1 MSYPPVTITED
12 VETYNKVMS
21 EMRERLHIDEP
32 REGVHVSDLIYCLRK
47 SWMLQRLDKEPEGR
61 FAYTGQTPDETVLV
75 WMVGHSHEAIF
86 GQSLA
91 RGVPVE
97 SDGIVGTPD
106 FWDEAL
112 IEMKSTR
119 MSAKKTPEEM
129 GHYVAQVASYCAM
142 QGLKEGRLYVLHIM
156 GDYGHPPNAKLRI
169 WKLQFKPKDLK
180 AWWEELQRRR
190 DIVLGKKMPPP
201 APCWDWEC
209 GYCAVRSLID
219 CPGNETWQREQ
230 AKKNR
235 KQSLDQ
241 PEKKLGA

>member
-21 EMRERLHIDEP
+21 EMRERLHIDQP
-32 REGVHVSDLIYCLRK
+32 RKGTHVSDLVYCLRK
-47 SWMLQRLDKEPEGR
+47 AWMLKKLDKKPEGR

-86 GQSLA
+86 GQGLA

-97 SDGIVGTPD
+97 SDGIIGTPD

-142 QGLKEGRLYVLHIM
+142 QGLKEGRLYVLHLM
-156 GDYGHPPNAKLRI
+156 GDYSRDGPPSAKLRI

-190 DIVLGKKMPPP
+190 DVVLGKKMPPP

-209 GYCAVRSLID
+209 GYCAVRGLID

-241 PEKKLGA
+241 PKGK